1 MCACVCM
8 RVWCSHVWMWA
19 YTWCGTHVEVRV
31 HPQMAVLIFNLVWSK
46 VSVIIW
52 LCVPCQ
58 EPRAPGNSPISA
70 SHYPCRSAGITHP
83 VFTWLL
89 GSQTPFLTVEWQ
101 VFYLLSH
108 LPSPNITFL
117 SPTLVLKS
125 QITLLKLYIYP
136 YILYWL
142 LFYILLSFRFCAKIK
157 SGLWYLDVAQWS
169 NASVLTWVLG
179 SVLSPGKWGGVV
191 TALKYLITVC
201 TVTFIGQLPFVCY
214 CVPFS
219 SGHELPRS
227 LSIWESLSRLHFLVD
242 SFTSYSVPSY

>member
-1 MCACVCM
+1 M
-8 RVWCSHVWMWA
+8 S
-19 YTWCGTHVEVRV
+19 GT
-31 HPQMAVLIFNLVWSK
+31 K
-46 VSVIIW
+46 
-52 LCVPCQ
+52 
-58 EPRAPGNSPISA
+58 
-70 SHYPCRSAGITHP
+70 
-83 VFTWLL
+83 
-89 GSQTPFLTVEWQ
+89 GSREF
-101 VFYLLSH
+101 SH
-108 LPSPNITFL
+108 LCLPLSLQERWDYSSGFYMASGESNSISHCWMASVLPAKPSPQPQHYFSVTNAW
-117 SPTLVLKS
+117 LKS
-125 QITLLKLYIYP
+125 QITLLKLYIYL

-157 SGLWYLDVAQWS
+157 SDLWYLDVAQWS

-201 TVTFIGQLPFVCY
+201 TVTFIGQLPFMYY

-242 SFTSYSVPSY
+242 SFTSYSVPS